1 MLAILNSLN
10 AHNLPIFQ
18 PILMILVPKFV
29 VHRALSEHTIIR
41 VAFLFKPL
49 KCYSA
54 DLVLTD
60 VPKDTHKLMSFNAQP
75 KSY

>member
-1 MLAILNSLN
+1 
-10 AHNLPIFQ
+10 
-18 PILMILVPKFV
+18 MILVSKFV

-41 VAFLFKPL
+41 FAVPFKSL
-49 KCYSA
+49 KCYGA

-60 VPKDTHKLMSFNAQP
+60 VPKDTHKLMAFNAQP